1 MLLPP
6 NKISYAAEYVDRW
19 MLGVLAVELVES
31 QTPFRT
37 TDDGGKN
44 NKKEAIFHKIRS
56 FKGFAAVLASPN
68 AENRSP
74 DYVDF
79 VERLLQREPAERMSA
94 AEALGHRF
102 LRPNHS
108 ASNGNNSAASS
119 SSNSNIIVPV
129 SPTVAQRRQ
138 LFQSAIRNGVAVNL

>member
-31 QTPFRT
+31 QTPFHAPA
-37 TDDGGKN
+37 
-44 NKKEAIFHKIRS
+44 KKKDAIFEKICT
-56 FKGFAAVLASPN
+56 FQGFAAAASKN
-68 AENRSP
+68 KNTENQSP

-79 VERLLQREPAERMSA
+79 VDRLLQKEPSERMSA
-94 AEALGHRF
+94 EEALEHRF
-102 LRPNHS
+102 LRQHNNATTINGAPVS
-108 ASNGNNSAASS
+108 ANSTT
-119 SSNSNIIVPV
+119 IVPL

-138 LFQSAIRNGVAVNL
+138 LFQSAIRTRAGTNL